1 MVREWTGVDS
11 EWWSMGSPGRER
23 GRCGWVVYGWV
34 ESMKECGC
42 VGLWVQLWRVERMGF
57 GIEGSGEA

>member
-11 EWWSMGSPGRER
+11 EWWRMGSPGRER

-42 VGLWVQLWRVERMGF
+42 VGAIVGSRENGF
-57 GIEGSGEA
+57 WN